1 MGEKNGSGA
10 GTYLLLVLSVVFVA
24 ACGAVFWLASTGRLA
39 SLLSGHG
46 PSTSSESPASDELA
60 VKAFSD
66 YSWDELSEIA
76 QRISAAPD
84 DQSGLEVAR
93 RFGIVGDDG
102 RILDCVHAVQLS
114 DGQVV
119 TCRVV
124 GVRADDLTDG
134 SGKAGLTFM
143 MSSLAQRPMNDAA
156 TNVGGW
162 GSSGLRSWLDA
173 EGIALLPS
181 DLAKS
186 IKPVSKLTNNAG
198 VVTDGFDVVSA
209 TTDKLWLFSS
219 SEVFGDLSWFAH
231 EFGTKPIPNTVYT
244 DFEPYDRL
252 ISSEGSQYA
261 YFSDHGVADLSGYE
275 VLPGALG
282 QTAGNWWMRT
292 PYPVSFVGID
302 ESSFYQVMASGY
314 PSTVLSSDQENG
326 VVAGFCL

>member
-1 MGEKNGSGA
+1 MGEKKGSGA

-102 RILDCVHAVQLS
+102 EISDCVRAVQLS
-114 DGQVV
+114 DGRVA

-124 GVRADDLTDG
+124 GVRADDLADG

-143 MSSLAQRPMNDAA
+143 ISSLAQRPMNEAA

-162 GSSGLRSWLDA
+162 GSSSLRSWLEA
-173 EGIALLPS
+173 EGAALLPS
-181 DLAKS
+181 DLAAS

-198 VVTDGFDVVSA
+198 VVTDGFDIVSS
-209 TTDKLWLFSS
+209 TTDSLWLFSA
-219 SEVFGDLSWFAH
+219 SEVFGGLSWFAH

-244 DFEPYDRL
+244 DFAPYDRL
-252 ISSEGSQYA
+252 ISSEGPQYA
-261 YFSDHGVADLSGYE
+261 YFSDHGVADLSGYDF
-275 VLPGALG
+275 LPGALG
-282 QTAGNWWMRT
+282 QVDGNWWMRT

-302 ESSFYQVMASGY
+302 ESCFYQVMASGY